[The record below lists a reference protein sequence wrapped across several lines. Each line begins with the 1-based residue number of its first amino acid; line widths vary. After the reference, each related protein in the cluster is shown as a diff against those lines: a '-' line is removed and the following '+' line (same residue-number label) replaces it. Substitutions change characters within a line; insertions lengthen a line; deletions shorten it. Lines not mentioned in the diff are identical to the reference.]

1 MPLRRG
7 TILGPSLLRRAF
19 SSAGPGSWC
28 AFFLLLGLS
37 ARGQDPKGYTFV
49 WTPSQAQASAL
60 LAEPE
65 DLPPRDPVVSLK
77 LALPGGLQPTGL
89 EALEESWAPCPRS
102 SVGLKDH
109 TVVSLG
115 PCSSWRGIPYQE
127 LLLSPLK
134 PSPSGD
140 GAFLLQRL
148 LFRVD
153 FAEDIR
159 RQFFGGAA
167 RPESRL
173 FLNPWDV
180 ESSGEEGIGSNG
192 QEAALSSTLP
202 PAFPA
207 FRISVSHDG
216 IYRLNYTYLTSHGL
230 NPTGTNPNNL
240 HLCCR
245 GVEIPIVVE
254 GPLGSNLVSTNA
266 VVFYGQK
273 LSIKNRDVWNGG
285 DFTDT
290 NVYWL
295 YVGTTPGLRMT
306 VITATPIHGYGT
318 VSNFQTTVHA
328 EQNSYFN
335 IINHYRPNR
344 DLWYWGPA
352 LVVAANPPAPT
363 SQSYTLTLP
372 HPVSSAS
379 SLTAVFAGFGAV
391 QHAVEVTL
399 NGVAPSTG
407 GNPATWTGTTLTT
420 QNWTFGSGLIAG
432 ANTLTVSLPGFPD
445 HVDAAIPDYF
455 ETTYTRTFD
464 ADSGALL
471 FTAANANAKYS
482 CPGYG
487 TTAPYILNLSYADAS
502 TGLCLPRNLT
512 LAFLI
517 TGTASFEMPYDAGV
531 SDRAVALS
539 NAPLV
544 PDGMTQG
551 SGLNLSNTSLG
562 TDLLVV
568 SHLDFVSAS
577 PTSAWQRFLAR
588 RSASMQVLVVDV
600 QDVYDN
606 FSYGIFDPTAL
617 RTFLT
622 TVGFAVPPA
631 QPLWAKIP
639 KYILL
644 LGDGSYDYKNYKA
657 DATFKD
663 WVPTMMFEDLEDTT
677 YLGRYASDA
686 WFADWNGDGYPDA
699 AVGRIAV
706 RSFSESEGVLNKILA
721 YEDQDLATA
730 TWHEKVLYVADETDA
745 SGTNFETYS
754 DFLASTYTQ
763 APWGFQKI
771 YYGQPPYNGSDPN
784 ACAADIRSAFPSCAL
799 LNFNGHGG
807 FQFWAKDVIFS
818 ASLVRNGGT
827 ASDVDLLIPSNQLP
841 FVLNCTCYTAAF
853 DEVGPMALAE
863 DLVKRS
869 DRGAIASSGLTT
881 IGYPEEEEAY
891 TTPMFDQAFGMP
903 KVRIIGDLVEAGR
916 FHLPASDV
924 RAVRALVLLGDPSLR
939 LPLPAPAPP
948 LGLSAT
954 GANSA
959 VSLTWSA
966 PAQIPSAYNVY
977 RSSDLGATWS
987 KVTASPLPYPATA
1000 YTDPG
1005 LTNGVTYAYYL
1016 TSLDSGGF
1024 EGPPSADPAPSATPT
1039 NPNPPAPPTG
1049 LSVSDT
1055 GTGSSLTVIW
1065 AVNSE
1070 PDLSGYTL
1078 YWGTTS
1084 GVYTSSQ
1091 AFSKNTTSA
1100 LVSGLVTGTA
1110 YYFALKASNTSGKT
1124 SGYSAEAWGRPSGL
1138 KLAIRPPAMIT
1149 DLKVT
1154 RSGADL
1160 VLTWTEPVLDVGGA
1174 PVVVTQFKVYRV
1186 SGAYDWDPNTVSH
1199 VAPNALFTVPVVS
1212 GQTAY
1217 AMTDTG
1223 AVSLPDPLTYLVL
1236 AIGAQGDASPA
1247 SNPPPSPVLD
1257 LRVTQAADGTVQF
1270 SFSPVTTNI
1279 LGQPDPLVLRYRLQ
1293 GFYPMTASSDH
1304 VRPPS
1309 PVLDV
1314 TIPVPLPSC
1323 GSGAIACR
1331 TGLQAPMFFTV
1342 VAVDN
1347 RGNTSLY

>member
-1 MPLRRG
+1 MPLQRG
-7 TILGPSLLRRAF
+7 IILGPSLLRRTFAA
-19 SSAGPGSWC
+19 AGPGLWC
-28 AFFLLLGLS
+28 VFFLLLGLS
-37 ARGQDPKGYTFV
+37 ARGQDSKGYTFV
-49 WTPSQAQASAL
+49 WTPSPAQASAL
-60 LAEPE
+60 VAEPE
-65 DLPPRDPVVSLK
+65 DLPPQDPVVSLK
-77 LALPGGLQPTGL
+77 LALPGGLQPVGL

-102 SVGLKDH
+102 SEGLGDH
-109 TVVSLG
+109 PALSLG

-127 LLLSPLK
+127 ILLHPLK
-134 PSPSGD
+134 PAPSGE
-140 GAFLLQRL
+140 GALLLQRL

-153 FAEDIR
+153 FAVDIR
-159 RQFFGGAA
+159 RQFSGGAT

-180 ESSGEEGIGSNG
+180 ESSGEEGLGGNG
-192 QEAALSSTLP
+192 QEAAFSATLP

-207 FRISVSHDG
+207 FRISVSQDG

-230 NPTGTNPNNL
+230 NPTGTNPNYL
-240 HLCCR
+240 HLWCR

-306 VITATPIHGYGT
+306 SVIATPAHGWGT

-328 EQNSYFN
+328 EQNTYFN

-352 LVVAANPPAPT
+352 LVVAANPPGPT
-363 SQSYTLTLP
+363 THSYTLPLP
-372 HPVSSAS
+372 HPVNSAS
-379 SLTAVFAGFGAV
+379 SLSAVFAGFGAA

-399 NGVAPSTG
+399 NGVAPSAG

-420 QNWTFGSGLIAG
+420 QNWTFGSGLAAG

-445 HVDAAIPDYF
+445 HQDAAIPDYF
-455 ETTYTRTFD
+455 EATYARTFD

-487 TTAPYILNLSYADAS
+487 TTAPYIFDLSHADAS
-502 TGLCLPRNLT
+502 TGLYLPRHLT
-512 LAFLI
+512 SYYPLVS
-517 TGTASFEMPYDAGV
+517 GTESFEMPYDAGAAG
-531 SDRAVALS
+531 RTVALS

-544 PDGMTQG
+544 PDGMAQG
-551 SGLNLSNTSLG
+551 SGLNLSNASLG
-562 TDLLVV
+562 ADLLVV
-568 SHLDFVSAS
+568 SHSDFVSAS

-588 RSASMQVLVVDV
+588 RSAAMQVLVVDV

-606 FSYGIFDPTAL
+606 YSYGIFDPTAL
-617 RTFLT
+617 RSLLGAAGS
-622 TVGFAVPPA
+622 V
-631 QPLWAKIP
+631 WAKKP
-639 KYILL
+639 KYVLL
-644 LGDGSYDYKNYKA
+644 FGDSSYDYKNYKA

-663 WVPTMMFEDLEDTT
+663 WVPTMMFEDAEDGT
-677 YLGRYASDA
+677 YLGRYASDG

-706 RSFSESEGVLNKILA
+706 RNFSESEGVLNKVLA
-721 YEDQDLATA
+721 YEDQTLTG
-730 TWHEKVLYVADETDA
+730 TWFKKVLYVADEWTQDWEQE
-745 SGTNFETYS
+745 FETYN

-763 APWGFQKI
+763 APWAFQKI
-771 YYGQPPYNGSDPN
+771 YYGQPPYNGTDNVGCASDLRGALP
-784 ACAADIRSAFPSCAL
+784 ACAL

-807 FQFWAKDVIFS
+807 FQFWAKDHIFS
-818 ASLVRNGGT
+818 ALQERNGGT
-827 ASDVDLLIPSNQLP
+827 ASDVDLLTPSNQLP
-841 FVLNCTCYTAAF
+841 FILNGTCYTAGF

-869 DRGAIASSGLTT
+869 DRGAIAASGLTT

-891 TTPMFDQAFGMP
+891 TTPLFDQALGSP
-903 KVRIIGDLVEAGR
+903 KVRSVGDLVEAGR
-916 FHLPASDV
+916 FGLPSSDV
-924 RAVRALVLLGDPSLR
+924 RAVMATVLLGDPSVR
-939 LPLPAPAPP
+939 IPLPAPAPP
-948 LGLSAT
+948 LGLSAIGIT
-954 GANSA
+954 AA

-966 PAQIPSAYNVY
+966 PAKIPSAYNVY
-977 RSSDLGATWS
+977 RSSDMGATWS
-987 KVTASPLPYPATA
+987 KAAASPLPYPATA

-1005 LTNGVTYAYYL
+1005 LTNGVNYAYYL
-1016 TSLDSGGF
+1016 TSLDSDGF
-1024 EGPPSADPAPSATPT
+1024 EGPPSAAASATPL
-1039 NPNPPAPPTG
+1039 NPNPPSPPTG
-1049 LSVSDT
+1049 LTVSDT
-1055 GTGSSLTVIW
+1055 GTGSSLAASW
-1065 AVNSE
+1065 AANGE

-1078 YWGTTS
+1078 FWGTAS

-1091 AFSKNTTSA
+1091 AYPKNTTSA

-1174 PVVVTQFKVYRV
+1174 PVVVTQFRVYRV

-1236 AIGAQGDASPA
+1236 AFCAQGDASPA

-1279 LGQPDPLVLRYRLQ
+1279 LGQPDPLVRRYRLQ

-1314 TIPVPLPSC
+1314 MIPVPLPSC

-1331 TGLQAPMFFTV
+1331 TGLQAPLFFTV